1 MDFCRDLKKA
11 ELHLHLEG
19 TVDPDTM
26 CELAPELGPE
36 EIRLL
41 YHCSGFTSF
50 LECFKRV
57 NERLRGPADYALITR
72 RALEGLEMA
81 NVKYAEIILAA
92 GVVLWKGQDFAS
104 IFDAVQAEAER
115 SPVRVRWILDAI
127 RHFGADHAMQVAEL
141 AAERVNCGVA
151 ALGIGGDEA
160 RGPAEWFHDVYRFA
174 RERGLHL
181 HAHAGEAAGPS
192 SVWAALELGVERIG
206 HGIRAVEDPVLVKHL
221 RDHSIPL
228 EISITS
234 NLITG
239 AVKSLK
245 DHPIRR
251 LYDAGIPITLNSDD
265 PGIFGSTLVE
275 EYELAA
281 REFGFREEEL
291 LAIADN
297 GFRYAFDQA
306 AGQARA

>member
-1 MDFCRDLKKA
+1 
-11 ELHLHLEG
+11 
-19 TVDPDTM
+19 
-26 CELAPELGPE
+26 
-36 EIRLL
+36 
-41 YHCSGFTSF
+41 
-50 LECFKRV
+50 
-57 NERLRGPADYALITR
+57 
-72 RALEGLEMA
+72 
-81 NVKYAEIILAA
+81 
-92 GVVLWKGQDFAS
+92 
-104 IFDAVQAEAER
+104 
-115 SPVRVRWILDAI
+115 LDAI